1 MDALSTTAALVT
13 ILQGDAPPA
22 ETPGNPPAAAV
33 APLEARPLTL
43 DLAADAWFPR
53 LVGDLTRGGAAIDTR
68 DIGLS
73 DSEVAFAGELG
84 VTVDRWRLAVSGFT
98 FSTDGTAGAE
108 SAFQFGGIN
117 VAAGD
122 SLATSA
128 DWWGVGLD
136 LSYALWR
143 PLDAKPFPWSEP
155 GPAPANPGPDGRSR
169 VDFAIDPA
177 FGLSYYDFSQSLT
190 DRTQGLSTDFSGQ
203 WLGVRF
209 GADVAV
215 DFHVKDLVG
224 ALDTLR
230 LEVGATAGPT
240 APLSGGSGGWVVDLE
255 AAFVLYATPNV
266 AARLGYRYL
275 DADLEADAGIAS
287 VSLQGLFAGVGITW

>member
-1 MDALSTTAALVT
+1 LLAL
-13 ILQGDAPPA
+13 LQGDAPPPAPAAESAA
-22 ETPGNPPAAAV
+22 ETVAKPTAETVAAPGW
-33 APLEARPLTL
+33 TL
-43 DLAADAWFPR
+43 DFAADAWFPR
-53 LVGDLTRGGAAIDTR
+53 LVGDITRGGAAIDTR

-73 DSEVAFAGELG
+73 GSEVAFAGELG
-84 VTVDRWRLAVSGFT
+84 LSFDRWRVAVSGFT
-98 FSTDGTAGAE
+98 FSTDGTAGAA
-108 SAFQFGGIN
+108 SAFEFGGIS

-128 DWWGVGLD
+128 DWWGVGVD
-136 LSYALWR
+136 LSYQLWR
-143 PLDAKPFPWSEP
+143 PLETRPFPWSEP
-155 GPAPANPGPDGRSR
+155 GPVPANPGPDGRSR

-177 FGLSYYDFSQSLT
+177 FGLSYLDFSQSLT
-190 DRTQGLSTDFSGQ
+190 DRTQGLTTEFSGQ

-209 GADVAV
+209 GADVAA

-224 ALDTLR
+224 FLDTVR

-240 APLSGGSGGWVVDLE
+240 APLSGGSGGWIVDLE

-275 DADLEADAGIAS
+275 DADLEGDSGTAS
-287 VSLQGLFAGVGITW
+287 VSLQGLFAGVELTW